1 MTANECLIKF
11 TSIKECL
18 ADVLWMYFEIQSA
31 DSEQVVLVGKEDEFA
46 EPTLEIVFMQ
56 PFMISCPMHFT
67 YEGGDFIGL
76 APQEEFYQMNERYH
90 IGQGYH
96 IFKIKVENKRFF
108 IIAKSMH
115 VSIRE

>member
-11 TSIKECL
+11 NSIKECL
-18 ADVLWMYFEIQSA
+18 SDVLWMYFEIQSA
-31 DSEQVVLVGKEDEFA
+31 DNDQIVLVGKPDEFA
-46 EPTLEIVFMQ
+46 DPVLKIVFVQ
-56 PFMISCPMHFT
+56 PYMISCPMRFT

-76 APQEEFYQMNERYH
+76 APQEEF
-90 IGQGYH
+90 YH

-115 VSIRE
+115 VAISN